1 MVSITLSVPEK
12 IRELM
17 KKFPEINWSGFVR
30 MAIEEKT
37 KKLALKEQMF
47 KDLEK
52 EEEFNKWA
60 VNLVR
65 EGRKK

>member
-1 MVSITLSVPEK
+1 
-12 IRELM
+12 M

-30 MAIEEKT
+30 MAIEEKAE
-37 KKLALKEQMF
+37 KLALKEQML

-52 EEEFNKWA
+52 EEEFNRWA